1 MEDLDLLSKD
11 LINCEPHHRDAEYH
25 SNRRRKLSP
34 KYRSMFRTDKNKPS
48 TLNQWIAIEGQ
59 LTVHQFSSNAQV
71 LLQQHYMSF

>member
-11 LINCEPHHRDAEYH
+11 LINCEPHHTDDKYH
-25 SNRRRKLSP
+25 SNRRLKLSP

-59 LTVHQFSSNAQV
+59 LTVHRLS